1 MNIRQIEA
9 PALILDI
16 DLFEENMRIMKSF
29 TDANG
34 IRLRPHYKSHKCS
47 WVAHRQIEAG
57 AKGITCATLSEAED
71 LARAG
76 IEDILIANVVPQI
89 SKIFRIASLAGRCR
103 LGVCVDNPENVKA
116 LEEAAAI
123 AGTTVHVLIEYD
135 VGMKRCGV
143 LEPEEFLALAKLVDA
158 SPHLVFEGI
167 QAYAGQLS
175 HEEDYEKRKATSDW
189 VENRLRDLKKHVEA
203 AGLRV
208 AEVSGTSTGTV
219 EFRPRDSVYTELQ
232 AGSYI
237 FMDKAYS
244 RLNLKF
250 RNALFLLTQVLS
262 VIGKERVVACGGLKS
277 VAVDQSLP
285 SFAEYPDM
293 PVRMSEEHCTLSFVP
308 EGIKVGDML
317 RLIPGHC
324 CTTVNLHD
332 HIYLVRNDTVID
344 RLEVV
349 SRGKSV

>member
-1 MNIRQIEA
+1 MNVRQIET
-9 PALILDI
+9 PALILDF
-16 DLFEENMRIMKSF
+16 DRFEENIRIMKDF

-34 IRLRPHYKSHKCS
+34 IRLRPHYKSHKCA
-47 WVAHRQIEAG
+47 WIARRQIEAG

-76 IEDILIANVVPQI
+76 IEDILIANVVPQ
-89 SKIFRIASLAGRCR
+89 SWKVSRIAALAGRCR
-103 LGVCVDNPENVKA
+103 LGICVDNPENIRA
-116 LEEAAAI
+116 LSAAAVF

-143 LEPEEFLALAKLVDA
+143 LEPGEFLELAKLVDS
-158 SPHLVFEGI
+158 SPNLVFEGI

-175 HEEDYEKRKATSDW
+175 HEEDYEKRKAASAW
-189 VENRLRDLKKHVEA
+189 VERRLRELKNHVEA
-203 AGLRV
+203 AGLRI

-219 EFRPRDSVYTELQ
+219 EFRFRDSVYTELQ

-237 FMDKAYS
+237 FMDKAYG

-250 RNALFLLTQVLS
+250 GNALFLLTQVLS
-262 VIGKERVVACGGLKS
+262 VVGKERIVACGGLKS

-285 SFAEYPDM
+285 AFAEYPDM
-293 PVRMSEEHCTLSFVP
+293 PVRLSEEHCTLGFVP

-332 HIYLVRNDTVID
+332 HIYLVRGDKVLD